1 MAVSRYRAAWHG
13 CFKAKYPAV
22 RNYHRINRISTLIL
36 NPLLSVQ
43 KQNTLTKF
51 CAFLTGGLATNNA
64 KCRKHCD
71 FQVHI
76 SSENSSTTKPKY
88 FSKSLGNFEQISNPF
103 ILLVS
108 FSVGILRKFRTTGYL
123 VLKHPYP
130 GCRVSRHYRKYLT
143 FHGPP

>member
-1 MAVSRYRAAWHG
+1 MAHETRYGKLWQCLDIGQPDTDVLRLNT
-13 CFKAKYPAV
+13 
-22 RNYHRINRISTLIL
+22 RQSEIISRINRISTLIL

-103 ILLVS
+103 ILLVG
-108 FSVGILRKFRTTGYL
+108 FSVGILRKFRTAGYL
-123 VLKHPYP
+123 GLETSVP
-130 GCRVSRHYRKYLT
+130 GLP
-143 FHGPP
+143 GI